1 MAKINILESSVYNRI
16 AAGEVVERPASVVK
30 EFVENS
36 IDAGAKNISV
46 WIERGGKD
54 LIRVADD
61 GEGIEAGE
69 LRSAFLPHATSK
81 IARAEDLERIETL
94 GFRGEALASIASV
107 ANVRLRSRFRGAQT
121 AYELVCTGGKLGEPA
136 PCAQDAGTDI
146 CAENLFFNTPVRE
159 KFLKTDKGEESE
171 VTAVVS
177 RFILGN
183 PQIAFRY
190 FIDGKPALQSFGG
203 GEEEALASVYG
214 GAAVRECYRIDAEK
228 HGIRIRGFL
237 GKPSYTKPNRTY
249 QSAFVNGRFVI
260 NNTISSAISNAYA
273 AYLMKRQYPFY
284 VLFIDVPAEVVDVN
298 VHPNKSDVR
307 FSDNRVIYGCIYSVV
322 SSILDGNAGALSFL
336 AGGGDVAAADG
347 AESKG
352 REEAAPEQSVAAGQL
367 SASFG
372 DAARPVGLSD
382 ELLVS
387 SADQIVFERKKGGHY
402 VPRADQW
409 QGGATVEF
417 RDSAAGYGDRTGAPF
432 CDGGP
437 DPVGAVRKE
446 VPFPEVSGGEAASS
460 PSAEDVFAE
469 NKRFLAE
476 EERKAKQQK
485 LLLEQ
490 AVYKGNL
497 FNTYLIFEVGDEAY
511 LIDQHAAHERL
522 LFDKLSEEM
531 ASRSVAVQPMLLPF
545 VLNVSG
551 EEAAFLREHL
561 DIVNAIG
568 FEIEEFGVNNFKI
581 SAVPADLREID
592 LRSFFDELLKEV
604 GSLRA
609 VRLPDVLRDKIA
621 MTACKHA
628 VKGGEVL
635 TESERRALFARMGG
649 DMGLR
654 CPHGRP
660 VAVRL
665 TKQEVEKLF
674 KRIV

>member
-228 HGIRIRGFL
+228 HGIHIRGFL

-249 QSAFVNGRFVI
+249 QSVFVNGRFVI

-284 VLFIDVPAEVVDVN
+284 VLFIDVP
-298 VHPNKSDVR
+298 R
-307 FSDNRVIYGCIYSVV
+307 R
-322 SSILDGNAGALSFL
+322 
-336 AGGGDVAAADG
+336 
-347 AESKG
+347 G
-352 REEAAPEQSVAAGQL
+352 RRRERASEQ
-367 SASFG
+367 
-372 DAARPVGLSD
+372 
-382 ELLVS
+382 
-387 SADQIVFERKKGGHY
+387 
-402 VPRADQW
+402 
-409 QGGATVEF
+409 
-417 RDSAAGYGDRTGAPF
+417 
-432 CDGGP
+432 
-437 DPVGAVRKE
+437 
-446 VPFPEVSGGEAASS
+446 
-460 PSAEDVFAE
+460 
-469 NKRFLAE
+469 
-476 EERKAKQQK
+476 
-485 LLLEQ
+485 
-490 AVYKGNL
+490 
-497 FNTYLIFEVGDEAY
+497 
-511 LIDQHAAHERL
+511 
-522 LFDKLSEEM
+522 
-531 ASRSVAVQPMLLPF
+531 
-545 VLNVSG
+545 
-551 EEAAFLREHL
+551 
-561 DIVNAIG
+561 IG
-568 FEIEEFGVNNFKI
+568 
-581 SAVPADLREID
+581 
-592 LRSFFDELLKEV
+592 
-604 GSLRA
+604 
-609 VRLPDVLRDKIA
+609 
-621 MTACKHA
+621 
-628 VKGGEVL
+628 
-635 TESERRALFARMGG
+635 RALFGQPRY
-649 DMGLR
+649 LR
-654 CPHGRP
+654 LYLFR
-660 VAVRL
+660 RL
-665 TKQEVEKLF
+665 VHS
-674 KRIV
+674 

>member
-16 AAGEVVERPASVVK
+16 AAGEVVERPASAVK

-203 GEEEALASVYG
+203 GEEEALAAVYG

-260 NNTISSAISNAYA
+260 NNTISSAIANAYA

-336 AGGGDVAAADG
+336 AGSGDAAAADG

-352 REEAAPEQSVAAGQL
+352 REEAAPVQSVAAGQP
-367 SASFG
+367 SAPFG
-372 DAARPVGLSD
+372 NAARPVGLSD

-432 CDGGP
+432 RDGGP

-460 PSAEDVFAE
+460 PPAEDVFAE

-551 EEAAFLREHL
+551 EEAAFLREYL
-561 DIVNAIG
+561 DTVNAIG
-568 FEIEEFGVNNFKI
+568 FEIEEFGVNSFKI

>member
-203 GEEEALASVYG
+203 GEEEALAAVYG

-336 AGGGDVAAADG
+336 AGSGDVAAADG

-352 REEAAPEQSVAAGQL
+352 REEAAPVQSVAAGQL
-367 SASFG
+367 SAPFG

-446 VPFPEVSGGEAASS
+446 VPFPEVSDGEAASS

-551 EEAAFLREHL
+551 EEAAFF
-561 DIVNAIG
+561 A
-568 FEIEEFGVNNFKI
+568 
-581 SAVPADLREID
+581 
-592 LRSFFDELLKEV
+592 
-604 GSLRA
+604 RA
-609 VRLPDVLRDKIA
+609 SRYSQRDRLRDRRVRREQLQDLGCSCGPA
-621 MTACKHA
+621 RNRPA
-628 VKGGEVL
+628 L
-635 TESERRALFARMGG
+635 LFRRAFEGSRFTPRRASAGRSAR
-649 DMGLR
+649 
-654 CPHGRP
+654 
-660 VAVRL
+660 
-665 TKQEVEKLF
+665 
-674 KRIV
+674 